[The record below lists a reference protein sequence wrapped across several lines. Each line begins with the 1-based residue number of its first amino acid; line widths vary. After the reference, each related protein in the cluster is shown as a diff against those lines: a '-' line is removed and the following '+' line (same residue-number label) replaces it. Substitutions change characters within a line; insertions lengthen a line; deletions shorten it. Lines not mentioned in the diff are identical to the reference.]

1 MQAET
6 DSCQKNQLHDR
17 VRDRYRSEK
26 FFGVESWYHFF
37 PKSREN
43 PIGEDAKDA
52 NLLNGQSIESLLD
65 LITGSRH
72 WLRKSE
78 SSQQFFTEDG
88 FAIHVELDEEGRWC
102 GGIKISTPECDS
114 MAQMAV
120 ALEHS
125 KIMVNRL
132 LRRHPDLT
140 AFRNQP
146 STEEHRFNPVTTG
159 IEENYEVQVVTQTE
173 LKYYR
178 SLIYVVFFLSLLA
191 KWATNFFV
199 LFLST
204 IAKLNL
210 RPQGNQEDLSSI
222 DVVRR
227 TPTWIRTPTLAMI
240 RWIHGP
246 TTHCLHLISRFIAFR
261 QHRQYLSAF
270 LITRPILF
278 GTGNFD
284 PANRFA
290 LSESARKICRIS
302 GVEPATAS
310 RQLLR
315 TSHWVKTC
323 CREIFLSNSHCLDLL
338 SQKQRLQ
345 LGPEEANHSNQIT
358 LTKIA
363 ITRLVIEMIEDGK
376 VTALPILQNPIKTL
390 SEVNQDWYLLRQ
402 HSTNIGQLSAIEIQ
416 EAYLQAVEM
425 HLSEGSHET
434 LGENEQQEDRKAV
447 AFWKQ
452 SLQLLK
458 QYASDGNI
466 DQNATY
472 QIQWLAQLSDLE
484 ITQSR
489 KSEPQPQSSGE
500 HRNVLKR
507 NRDESLDQASKI
519 TGVAPHYLMEES
531 VEFPLRVQNRI
542 RFIRQHCQSDQAVE
556 ITWKRGSIGEH
567 PTVKQ
572 FNF

>member
-1 MQAET
+1 M
-6 DSCQKNQLHDR
+6 
-17 VRDRYRSEK
+17 
-26 FFGVESWYHFF
+26 
-37 PKSREN
+37 
-43 PIGEDAKDA
+43 
-52 NLLNGQSIESLLD
+52 
-65 LITGSRH
+65 
-72 WLRKSE
+72 
-78 SSQQFFTEDG
+78 
-88 FAIHVELDEEGRWC
+88 
-102 GGIKISTPECDS
+102 
-114 MAQMAV
+114 
-120 ALEHS
+120 
-125 KIMVNRL
+125 
-132 LRRHPDLT
+132 
-140 AFRNQP
+140 
-146 STEEHRFNPVTTG
+146 
-159 IEENYEVQVVTQTE
+159 
-173 LKYYR
+173 
-178 SLIYVVFFLSLLA
+178 
-191 KWATNFFV
+191 
-199 LFLST
+199 
-204 IAKLNL
+204 
-210 RPQGNQEDLSSI
+210 
-222 DVVRR
+222 
-227 TPTWIRTPTLAMI
+227 
-240 RWIHGP
+240 
-246 TTHCLHLISRFIAFR
+246 
-261 QHRQYLSAF
+261 
-270 LITRPILF
+270 
-278 GTGNFD
+278 
-284 PANRFA
+284 
-290 LSESARKICRIS
+290 IS
-302 GVEPATAS
+302 GVGPATAS

-323 CREIFLSNSHCLDLL
+323 CREIFLSKSHCLDLL
-338 SQKQRLQ
+338 SQTQRLQ

-358 LTKIA
+358 LTKVA

-434 LGENEQQEDRKAV
+434 FGENEQQEDRKAI

-484 ITQSR
+484 IRQSR
-489 KSEPQPQSSGE
+489 KSAPQPQSSGE

-507 NRDESLDQASKI
+507 NRDEAPDQASKI
-519 TGVAPHYLMEES
+519 TGVDPHYLMEES

-556 ITWKRGSIGEH
+556 ITWKRGSVGEH

>member
-6 DSCQKNQLHDR
+6 DSCQKNQLQNYAS
-17 VRDRYRSEK
+17 DRYRSEK
-26 FFGVESWYHFF
+26 FFGVELWHHFVQ
-37 PKSREN
+37 KATERL
-43 PIGEDAKDA
+43 IAEDAKDVD
-52 NLLNGQSIESLLD
+52 LLGGQSIESLLD
-65 LITGSRH
+65 LITGSRL

-88 FAIHVELDEEGRWC
+88 FAIHVQLDEEGRWC
-102 GGIKISTPECDS
+102 GEIKISTPECDS
-114 MAQMAV
+114 MAQMAA
-120 ALEHS
+120 ALKHS
-125 KIMVNRL
+125 NLMVSRL
-132 LRRHPDLT
+132 LRGRPDLR
-140 AFRNQP
+140 ALRNQP
-146 STEEHRFNPVTTG
+146 STEEHRLNPVTTW
-159 IEENYEVQVVTQTE
+159 IEENYEAHVVKQTE

-178 SLIYVVFFLSLLA
+178 SLFYLVFFFSLLG

-210 RPQGNQEDLSSI
+210 RTQGNQEDLSSI

-227 TPTWIRTPTLAMI
+227 TPTWVRAPILTLI
-240 RWIHGP
+240 RWIHVP
-246 TTHCLHLISRFIAFR
+246 TTRCLHLISRFIAFR

-284 PANRFA
+284 QANRFA
-290 LSESARKICRIS
+290 LSESARKIRMIS
-302 GVEPATAS
+302 GVDPAIAS

-323 CREIFLSNSHCLDLL
+323 CREIFLSKSHCLDLL
-338 SQKQRLQ
+338 SQTQRLQ

-358 LTKIA
+358 LTKVA
-363 ITRLVIEMIEDGK
+363 ITRLVIEMIEHGK
-376 VTALPILQNPIKTL
+376 AMALPILQNPIKTL

-416 EAYLQAVEM
+416 EAYLKAVVA
-425 HLSEGSHET
+425 HLSESSHET
-434 LGENEQQEDRKAV
+434 LEQNEKQEDRDAI

-452 SLQLLK
+452 NLELLK
-458 QYASDGNI
+458 QYAMDGNI
-466 DQNATY
+466 DQNATE
-472 QIQWLAQLSDLE
+472 QIEWLSQLSDLE

-489 KSEPQPQSSGE
+489 KSESGQQASGE

-507 NRDESLDQASKI
+507 NRDEALHPTSMI
-519 TGVAPHYLMEES
+519 TNINSHYLMEES
-531 VEFPLRVQNRI
+531 VEFPSRVQNRV
-542 RFIRQHCQSDQAVE
+542 RFIRQHSQSDQAAE
-556 ITWKRGSIGEH
+556 ITWRRGSVGEP
-567 PTVKQ
+567 PTIKQ
-572 FNF
+572 FKF